1 MFDRSFVP
9 SFVPSFVRSHCS
21 FALFVPLLGD
31 GMLHAV
37 FRFFGPCLGVRH
49 KERPDAAQPPRIA
62 RDAQIRRSGLWY
74 RLLCR
79 LFFWRG
85 RRADP
90 ARTCRQPLPRI
101 AYVSTPAPLSHDD
114 TAKSLADKL
123 APLPPDALHAFCAGC
138 RKDTLLAMVDWCR
151 ATDNDP
157 ATRATL
163 EASAREALRKFK
175 PDAVPAPGVK
185 HVLTLLQRDL
195 ADVRNNKGVLTLAR
209 RRDDWVSRHPRDRE
223 FVAGGQHA
231 ADTFEWFRRS
241 IEALC
246 RFEMAGGLREITQS
260 LAAPWADAADTLCA
274 ALKAE
279 GATVAALAGFA
290 DVLRLQERDTALA
303 LIRNQLG
310 IAEEPPQSSRS
321 AGAQPDEAAGAA
333 RTVSGQAQV
342 QRDSGPP
349 SLTPTTLTDLLV
361 DPGSDA
367 HRAAAAVDLLVHN
380 LRTVARLRAREA
392 ISAQIEQRLDDLLAR
407 TGACLTEPQLHRLGD
422 ALQRLDLKAWG
433 TCRKLLDIRE
443 ALYDT
448 GKQALRDAMARSAG
462 VRSRQAAV
470 RAQAQQL
477 WQSIGKVDAAVAPEA
492 GPSGRHHGAAI
503 G

>member
-1 MFDRSFVP
+1 
-9 SFVPSFVRSHCS
+9 
-21 FALFVPLLGD
+21 
-31 GMLHAV
+31 MLQAV

-49 KERPDAAQPPRIA
+49 KERPEAAQSPRIA
-62 RDAQIRRSGLWY
+62 RDAPIPRSGLWY
-74 RLLCR
+74 RVLCT

-101 AYVSTPAPLSHDD
+101 CYVSTPPPLSHDD
-114 TAKSLADKL
+114 TAKSLAEKL
-123 APLPPDALHAFCAGC
+123 APMAPDALQAFCAGC

-151 ATDNDP
+151 SAGNAPAAGDAAT
-157 ATRATL
+157 AAARATI
-163 EASAREALRKFK
+163 EASAREALRKFER
-175 PDAVPAPGVK
+175 DAVPAPGVK

-195 ADVRNNKGVLTLAR
+195 ADVRGNKGVLTLAR

-231 ADTFEWFRRS
+231 VDTFELFRRS

-246 RFEMAGGLREITQS
+246 RFEMAGGEREITQA
-260 LAAPWADAADTLCA
+260 LAGPWADAADRLCA

-279 GATVAALAGFA
+279 GATMAALAELANG
-290 DVLRLQERDTALA
+290 LRLQERDTALA
-303 LIRNQLG
+303 LIHKQLG
-310 IAEEPPQSSRS
+310 IAHERPQSSRA
-321 AGAQPDEAAGAA
+321 AGAEPDEAAGAA
-333 RTVSGQAQV
+333 GTVSDQARV
-342 QRDSGPP
+342 PRGSGPP
-349 SLTPTTLTDLLV
+349 PLTVTTLTDLLV

-367 HRAAAAVDLLVHN
+367 HRVAAAVDLLVHN

-392 ISAQIEQRLDDLLAR
+392 ISAQIEQRLDVLLAR
-407 TGACLTEPQLHRLGD
+407 AGACLTEPQLHRLGD

-443 ALYDT
+443 VLYDS
-448 GKQALRDAMARSAG
+448 GKQALRDAMAGSAG
-462 VRSRQAAV
+462 VRARQAAV

-477 WQSIGKVDAAVAPEA
+477 WQSIGKVDAAVASEA
-492 GPSGRHHGAAI
+492 GQSGPHHGAAI